1 VKYVNRPG
9 FTQRRIRLISHRIF
23 TLCTLLL
30 TTLLVSAQE
39 LKGRFYAEKDSY
51 MLGEPL
57 FFSME
62 IKNTGNELVYL
73 NARKGECLDKY
84 EFSLQKAG
92 FTGSTTWD
100 NQCHGEPLPLKPGE
114 TDTSR
119 WPLDFWFR
127 VEHEGKFNLTVTR
140 RMRTSSVSRGITELT
155 FSSTFEFNVVPSDEQ
170 GVQKV
175 LQDFERNLH
184 SDDPEIRHNALDVMS
199 TTAPTYFHEIALRL
213 AHDKDVFNVLHAIGA
228 LRRMNTPEGRVALA
242 DILATREANSEDE
255 ITARANAIQA
265 LGESEDESYLA
276 LVTPYVRDTSEHIQL
291 AAMIAVAKLGNEPT
305 VPQLQRLLLSPDPI
319 TRKNAAFALRFSINP
334 SAVDALIGDLT
345 DKDPTVRGRILTSL
359 TELTGHSVPIA
370 SNRNVSSQV
379 VQNLWR
385 AWWQHNGA
393 RTSLSKGTWVPVHVP

>member
-1 VKYVNRPG
+1 VNRPG

-119 WPLDFWFR
+119 WPL
-127 VEHEGKFNLTVTR
+127 
-140 RMRTSSVSRGITELT
+140 T
-155 FSSTFEFNVVPSDEQ
+155 FGSGSST
-170 GVQKV
+170 
-175 LQDFERNLH
+175 R
-184 SDDPEIRHNALDVMS
+184 
-199 TTAPTYFHEIALRL
+199 
-213 AHDKDVFNVLHAIGA
+213 
-228 LRRMNTPEGRVALA
+228 
-242 DILATREANSEDE
+242 ANS
-255 ITARANAIQA
+255 T
-265 LGESEDESYLA
+265 
-276 LVTPYVRDTSEHIQL
+276 
-291 AAMIAVAKLGNEPT
+291 
-305 VPQLQRLLLSPDPI
+305 
-319 TRKNAAFALRFSINP
+319 
-334 SAVDALIGDLT
+334 
-345 DKDPTVRGRILTSL
+345 
-359 TELTGHSVPIA
+359 
-370 SNRNVSSQV
+370 
-379 VQNLWR
+379 
-385 AWWQHNGA
+385 
-393 RTSLSKGTWVPVHVP
+393 